1 LALITTIALAV
12 LATVGAVISRQ
23 LSDEFK
29 AWSPWIV
36 RKVIQRAVRQLPEN
50 KRQRFAEEWQAH
62 VNEIPGDV
70 GKIVVAFGFL
80 SAAGKISSD
89 LADRSFFVFSKRVFD
104 IAVSLSGI
112 AFLAPVFVAA
122 AIAIKLDSPGPV
134 FVRQT
139 RYGYNSKTVKILKL
153 RTTTTMEG
161 GTKLRE
167 FKIIEN
173 LITPVG
179 HFLRRTN
186 VDEIPQLFN
195 VLMGEM
201 SIVGPRPLW
210 ADPSEVFQEQLS
222 PFAGRI
228 DAKPGITGW
237 AQINALRMEGGSI
250 EQKIQSWLERD
261 LFYIDNRSFLLDL
274 KILLITVVRKRP
286 SDAEG

>member
-210 ADPSEVFQEQLS
+210 A
-222 PFAGRI
+222 
-228 DAKPGITGW
+228 
-237 AQINALRMEGGSI
+237 
-250 EQKIQSWLERD
+250 
-261 LFYIDNRSFLLDL
+261 
-274 KILLITVVRKRP
+274 
-286 SDAEG
+286 